1 MHKRR
6 KENFNTIIVK
16 KSSVFRVT
24 FSGLIIIL
32 SFAFVIK
39 NAFQVSEFKQML
51 IGEIPVICNSSK
63 NLDNLKTKLMHD
75 IKTHLVFAEALPMV
89 EFLRVNNNEK
99 ISPPSPVTEIG
110 EVIINEN
117 TFPVKDTQIIAKN
130 LEIRNETTYAPDIY
144 SLLYAPL
151 SFKNPE
157 ILIVH
162 THGSESYKNDDLNY
176 YHETDS
182 DRTTDTQLNV
192 IRVGEE
198 LAKELNKYGFKVTH
212 AKDINDYPSYNKS
225 YNKTLEVINY
235 YLKRNKNIQVVLDI
249 HRDSIVKNDGTKL
262 KFTSKIDNENVAQ
275 VMIVCG
281 TNQAGLDNDTWQEN
295 LKFALKMQN
304 FMEINYPGF
313 ARPLNLRQ
321 ERFNTHA
328 TTGSMII
335 EVGTSGNTLQEAL
348 QSTKYLANT
357 IKEILLPYN

>member
-6 KENFNTIIVK
+6 KDKFNTVIVK
-16 KSSVFRVT
+16 KSSIFRAI
-24 FSGLIIIL
+24 FLSLFIIL
-32 SFAFVIK
+32 ILAFVIK
-39 NAFQVSEFKQML
+39 NVFDLYGFKEIL
-51 IGEIPVICNSSK
+51 IGEIPVLCNSSK
-63 NLDNLKTKLMHD
+63 NLDNFKNKLAHD
-75 IKTHLVFAEALPMV
+75 IKSHLVFAESLPMV
-89 EFLRVNNNEK
+89 EFSKITNNE
-99 ISPPSPVTEIG
+99 ITSPSPPVSEID
-110 EVIINEN
+110 EITISEPL
-117 TFPVKDTQIIAKN
+117 FPVKNTQIISKN

-176 YHETDS
+176 YHEGDL

-192 IRVGEE
+192 VRVGEE
-198 LAKELNKYGFKVTH
+198 LAKELNKYGFKVMH

-235 YLKRNKNIQVVLDI
+235 YLKKNQNIQIVLDI

-304 FMEINYPGF
+304 FMETYYPGF

-348 QSTKYLANT
+348 LSTKYLAKT